1 VRKKKHPEHVNHE
14 RWLISYADF
23 ITLLFAFFV
32 VMFAV
37 SQVDTAKVG
46 RFTESFQSAI
56 GMDLVNAGS
65 GIMPGEGSSPIEGK
79 RNDSLAE
86 GSRDKLDKQLKAL
99 ADSLDAQAKI
109 KKELSGLKII
119 RRGNELILRLDAS
132 VLFETAID
140 EVTPDAQKVLLAIAE
155 ELKGRPVKVRV
166 EGHTDDRP
174 IQKGRFRNNWDLS
187 TSRATN
193 VVIALAATGDIAP
206 ERLAAVGYAQFH
218 PLGDNSTHEGRLLNR
233 RVDFVLTVEVPNEA
247 AEQPL
252 NGTAAN
258 PPLPA
263 QAEDAKPE
271 PAADA
276 AAAPEPPAASSAA
289 ASAAASAAPARE
301 PKPSAAPAH

>member
-46 RFTESFQSAI
+46 RFTQSFQEAI
-56 GMDLVNAGS
+56 GIELATGGAG
-65 GIMPGEGSSPIEGK
+65 ILPGEGPEAFEGRK
-79 RNDSLAE
+79 REETVGGDD
-86 GSRDKLDKQLKAL
+86 DKKKFGKELQAL
-99 ADSLDAQAKI
+99 ADSLAVQAKI
-109 KKELSGLKII
+109 KRELNGLKII

-140 EVTPDAQKVLLAIAE
+140 EVTPEALKVLLAIAE
-155 ELKGRPVKVRV
+155 ELKGRPVKIRV

-193 VVIALAATGDIAP
+193 VVIALAATGDIEP
-206 ERLAAVGYAQFH
+206 ERLAAVGYAQYQ
-218 PLGDNSTHEGRLLNR
+218 PLGDNTTQEGRLLNR
-233 RVDFVLTVEVPNEA
+233 RVDFVLTVEVPTSE
-247 AEQPL
+247 L
-252 NGTAAN
+252 
-258 PPLPA
+258 PPETDDSPVVESP
-263 QAEDAKPE
+263 Q
-271 PAADA
+271 PAAGPVVGM
-276 AAAPEPPAASSAA
+276 PEPPA
-289 ASAAASAAPARE
+289 R
-301 PKPSAAPAH
+301 

>member
-1 VRKKKHPEHVNHE
+1 MRKKKHPEHVNHE

-46 RFTESFQSAI
+46 RFTQSFQEAI
-56 GMDLVNAGS
+56 GIELATGGA
-65 GIMPGEGSSPIEGK
+65 GIMPGEGNEPFEGRK
-79 RNDSLAE
+79 KGEALGGDE
-86 GSRDKLDKQLKAL
+86 EHKKLGKELKAL
-99 ADSLDAQAKI
+99 ADSLEAQAKI
-109 KKELSGLKII
+109 KKELSGLKIL

-140 EVTPDAQKVLLAIAE
+140 EVTPEAQKVLLAIAE
-155 ELKGRPVKVRV
+155 ELKGRPVKIRV

-206 ERLAAVGYAQFH
+206 ERLAAVGYAQYQ
-218 PLGDNSTHEGRLLNR
+218 PLGDNTTHEGRLLNR
-233 RVDFVLTVEVPNEA
+233 RVDFVLTVEVPTTSET
-247 AEQPL
+247 PV
-252 NGTAAN
+252 
-258 PPLPA
+258 
-263 QAEDAKPE
+263 E
-271 PAADA
+271 PAAPP
-276 AAAPEPPAASSAA
+276 AAPEPAPNTPSIDP
-289 ASAAASAAPARE
+289 APAR
-301 PKPSAAPAH
+301 

>member
-1 VRKKKHPEHVNHE
+1 MRKKKHPEHVNHE

-46 RFTESFQSAI
+46 RFTQSFQEAI
-56 GMDLVNAGS
+56 GIELATGGAG
-65 GIMPGEGSSPIEGK
+65 ILPGEGPEAFEGRK
-79 RNDSLAE
+79 KDEAVGGDDENK
-86 GSRDKLDKQLKAL
+86 KLGKELKAL
-99 ADSLDAQAKI
+99 AESLEAQAKI
-109 KKELSGLKII
+109 KRELSGLKIL

-132 VLFETAID
+132 VLFEVAID

-206 ERLAAVGYAQFH
+206 ERLAAVGYGQYQ
-218 PLGDNSTHEGRLLNR
+218 PLGDNTTHEGRLLNR
-233 RVDFVLTVEVPNEA
+233 RVDFVLTVEVP
-247 AEQPL
+247 
-252 NGTAAN
+252 
-258 PPLPA
+258 
-263 QAEDAKPE
+263 
-271 PAADA
+271 
-276 AAAPEPPAASSAA
+276 SSAETPMEPE
-289 ASAAASAAPARE
+289 APAPAPTAFE
-301 PKPSAAPAH
+301 AAPAH

>member
-46 RFTESFQSAI
+46 RFTQSFQEAI
-56 GMDLVNAGS
+56 GIELATGGAG
-65 GIMPGEGSSPIEGK
+65 ILPGEGNEAFEGRK
-79 RNDSLAE
+79 KGESLGGDDE
-86 GSRDKLDKQLKAL
+86 HKKLGKELKAL
-99 ADSLDAQAKI
+99 ADSLEAQAKI
-109 KKELSGLKII
+109 KKELTGLKIL

-140 EVTPDAQKVLLAIAE
+140 EVTPEAQKVLLAIAE
-155 ELKGRPVKVRV
+155 ELKGRPVKIRV

-206 ERLAAVGYAQFH
+206 ERLAAVGYAQYQ
-218 PLGDNSTHEGRLLNR
+218 PLGDNTTHEGRLLNR
-233 RVDFVLTVEVPNEA
+233 RVDFVLTVEVPTTSET
-247 AEQPL
+247 PV
-252 NGTAAN
+252 
-258 PPLPA
+258 
-263 QAEDAKPE
+263 E
-271 PAADA
+271 PAAPPA
-276 AAAPEPPAASSAA
+276 AAPAAPEPAPNTPTLDP
-289 ASAAASAAPARE
+289 APAR
-301 PKPSAAPAH
+301 

>member
-1 VRKKKHPEHVNHE
+1 MRKKKHPEHVNHE

-46 RFTESFQSAI
+46 RFTQSFQEAI
-56 GMDLVNAGS
+56 GIELPTGGA
-65 GIMPGEGSSPIEGK
+65 GIMPGEGKEAFEGRK
-79 RNDSLAE
+79 KGEALGGDDENK
-86 GSRDKLDKQLKAL
+86 KLGKELKAL
-99 ADSLDAQAKI
+99 AESLEAQAKI
-109 KKELSGLKII
+109 KRELAGLKIL

-140 EVTPDAQKVLLAIAE
+140 EVTPEAQKVLLAIAA

-166 EGHTDDRP
+166 EGHSDDRP

-206 ERLAAVGYAQFH
+206 ERLAAVGYGQYQ
-218 PLGDNSTHEGRLLNR
+218 PLGDNSTQEGRLLNR
-233 RVDFVLTVEVPNEA
+233 RVDFVLTVEVPTT
-247 AEQPL
+247 AETPID
-252 NGTAAN
+252 
-258 PPLPA
+258 PA
-263 QAEDAKPE
+263 P
-271 PAADA
+271 DA
-276 AAAPEPPAASSAA
+276 AAPAPAAEGATPPLTTSAPDA
-289 ASAAASAAPARE
+289 PAPAR
-301 PKPSAAPAH
+301 